1 MRELNRLT
9 KSKFFRIING
19 EISGEGI
26 EKAYESFIH
35 RIAEMCSHGT
45 NGGEGIL
52 ALIFAYTEI
61 EIEHAQK
68 GLNSHSA
75 QWVYAGKAVS
85 LMKKVVRYYPLFQSS
100 VARSVRR
107 NKPSKLQWTGKA
119 VDLMELVYG
128 LDSLKCINEG
138 NLSLLELSEALCS
151 FFNFQCKD
159 CYRVY
164 SDIKLRKKDSRT
176 YFLDNMSRQL
186 NRRMEDEFKTLKQE

>member
-1 MRELNRLT
+1 
-9 KSKFFRIING
+9 
-19 EISGEGI
+19 
-26 EKAYESFIH
+26 
-35 RIAEMCSHGT
+35 
-45 NGGEGIL
+45 
-52 ALIFAYTEI
+52 
-61 EIEHAQK
+61 
-68 GLNSHSA
+68 
-75 QWVYAGKAVS
+75 
-85 LMKKVVRYYPLFQSS
+85 
-100 VARSVRR
+100 
-107 NKPSKLQWTGKA
+107 
-119 VDLMELVYG
+119 MELVYG